1 MKKLILNSIISS
13 LIFFWVGFFVIKWF
27 AALSN
32 VSSWTPLTAGNW
44 NDMISNFFWGSW
56 SWGIYYNG
64 NIGIGT
70 STPFTKL
77 QIEGNSIWYNTD
89 NWHIVIQV
97 SSTSKRLDL
106 WYDTTLDAWF
116 IQSVQSWSWNKP
128 LLLNANWANV
138 WIWIT
143 NPTSKLDVNWVITGS
158 PVYGR
163 RGAGNAN
170 NLTTTP
176 DYYIWTWWYTPQAAY
191 FSKTADWKAIIVNKA
206 WAYLIIA
213 NVLQYTNSARC
224 DASITIN
231 WWPVS
236 HSLSPANSTPLYK
249 HHFSEIIQLN
259 AWDAIRVY
267 AWNNANCQIYADNAA
282 ARDTLNIYK
291 LN

>member
-1 MKKLILNSIISS
+1 MKKLILNSVLSS

-32 VSSWTPLTAGNW
+32 VSSWTPLSASNW
-44 NDMISNFFWGSW
+44 NNMISNFFWGSW
-56 SWGIYYNG
+56 SWGIYYNWWNVG
-64 NIGIGT
+64 IWISSWTSKLWIKSSWDWHWILIQANWNTNIVAR
-70 STPFTKL
+70 L
-77 QIEGNSIWYNTD
+77 VQNNTD
-89 NWHIVIQV
+89 DGKLYLYSAWTITTDINWNW
-97 SSTSKRLDL
+97 TSYFN
-106 WYDTTLDAWF
+106 W
-116 IQSVQSWSWNKP
+116 WN
-128 LLLNANWANV
+128 V
-138 WIWIT
+138 GIWT
-143 NPTSKLDVNWVITGS
+143 ASPTSKLDVSWVITWL

-163 RGAGNAN
+163 RGTSNAN

-191 FSKTADWKAIIVNKA
+191 FSKSADWKAIIVNKA

-213 NVLQYTNSARC
+213 NVLQYTNSSRC
-224 DASITIN
+224 DASLTIN

-236 HSLSPANSTPLYK
+236 HSLSPANSTSLYK

-267 AWNNANCQIYADNAA
+267 AWNNANCQIYADNAT